1 MVAIWLS
8 PGETSG
14 SAGEAMSG
22 ILRLA
27 RKAAGPEA
35 WNAGACA
42 LAVLLGW
49 AAITALVPIL
59 LDAVAAVPVNLVE
72 AIGCGFQAAVCLP

>member
-1 MVAIWLS
+1 MIAISLS
-8 PGETSG
+8 REETSG
-14 SAGEAMSG
+14 SAREAMNR

-27 RKAAGPEA
+27 RKAASPEA

-59 LDAVAAVPVNLVE
+59 LDAIAAVPVNLIE